1 MTMVTGKVIILQEIK
16 QNYYDKLFYTTE
28 TMISLQQKVTLS
40 KEVLS
45 QEVDEESV
53 LLDMK
58 SESYFGLDEVGTR
71 IWQLLKNGSDLQN
84 VFEILL
90 AEYEVGEDELK
101 KDLQEHIAQLV
112 DAGLIS
118 LAKLNPDDPKG

>member
-1 MTMVTGKVIILQEIK
+1 
-16 QNYYDKLFYTTE
+16 
-28 TMISLQQKVTLS
+28 MISLQQKVTIS
-40 KEVLS
+40 PEVLS

-53 LLDMK
+53 LLDLK

-90 AEYEVGEDELK
+90 AEYEVGEDKLK
-101 KDLQEHIAQLV
+101 KDLQEHITQLV

-118 LAKLNPDDPKG
+118 LTELNPDEPKG

>member
-1 MTMVTGKVIILQEIK
+1 
-16 QNYYDKLFYTTE
+16 
-28 TMISLQQKVTLS
+28 MISLQQKVTIS

-101 KDLQEHIAQLV
+101 KDLQEYIAQLV

-118 LAKLNPDDPKG
+118 LHPVGL

>member
-1 MTMVTGKVIILQEIK
+1 MVTGKAIILQERK

-28 TMISLQQKVTLS
+28 TMISLQQKVTIS

-118 LAKLNPDDPKG
+118 LTKLNPDDPKG